1 MKARLFR
8 FTSTVWIDR
17 ADTESLKEGQEITL
31 VDWGNCIV
39 SKIATV
45 DGEMTITATLNPT
58 GDFKKTSKVKHHPQW
73 SNLRSE

>member
-1 MKARLFR
+1 MFR

-39 SKIATV
+39 SKMATV

-58 GDFKKTSKVKHHPQW
+58 GDFKKTSKVKHQYHSG